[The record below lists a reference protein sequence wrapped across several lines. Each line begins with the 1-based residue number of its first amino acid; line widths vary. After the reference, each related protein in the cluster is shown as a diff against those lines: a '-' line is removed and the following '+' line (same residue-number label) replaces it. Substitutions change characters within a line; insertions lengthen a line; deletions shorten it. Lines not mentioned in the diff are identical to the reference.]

1 MPSFHPSERL
11 HFCPYCGS
19 PRFVW
24 DGVKSHRCADCGH
37 KLYTNAAGAVIAV
50 IENEKGEVLFVRRRF
65 QPAKGMLD
73 LPGGFI
79 DLNERAED
87 AVVRE
92 VKEEVGLE
100 VVETQFLETFPN
112 TYLYDTLLYHTIDL
126 AFRCRVEDFSS
137 LQAADDAADCSF
149 LSLQEVELSAI
160 GLGSIQRLVAGLK
173 AGRFTSAELFSK

>member
-11 HFCPYCGS
+11 RFCPFCGGS
-19 PRFVW
+19 RFVW

-65 QPAKGMLD
+65 NPAKGTLD

-100 VVETQFLETFPN
+100 VVETRFLTTFPN

-126 AFRCRVEDFSS
+126 AFRCRVEDFSP
-137 LQAADDAADCSF
+137 LHAADDAEDCSF

-160 GLGSIQRLVAGLK
+160 GLESIQRLVAGLK
-173 AGRFTSAELFSK
+173 EGAFTSAGIF